1 MREVIFL
8 QRSTT
13 SAISAIC
20 LLGCVVACDIS
31 PSPDPNATLIDLAA
45 IAHNDAAVL
54 QSKNSALA
62 QQRHADSEEL
72 ISEIQ
77 RLCGTNSEGK
87 LPESCSNEIVQG
99 AVDKQAV
106 SLKETVTESDAATRS
121 AQAIVSAI
129 GSAPS
134 ESLGL
139 LGQQLVDLVRAGA
152 AAPQSGIAQL
162 NPRNEINKGT
172 SKDDLIHDRESLKKA
187 LDWEYSAIYGLGV
200 ALAHSPA
207 GTRTAV
213 SDAITAHRDRVE
225 LLESSFAESF
235 PNETIPRPEAAY
247 EFSGYP
253 EPHDAQ
259 SSRAFFD
266 SLEADSAAWWL
277 HALSESH
284 SATWRALCASL
295 AAQSAAR
302 R

>member
-1 MREVIFL
+1 MREVILL

-13 SAISAIC
+13 SAISAVC
-20 LLGCVVACDIS
+20 VLGCLVACNIS
-31 PSPDPNATLIDLAA
+31 PSPEPNATLLDLAA

-54 QSKNSALA
+54 QSKNTDLV
-62 QQRHADSEEL
+62 QQRHTDFEEL

-87 LPESCSNEIVQG
+87 VPDSCSNEVVQA
-99 AVDKQAV
+99 AVDKHAA
-106 SLKETVTESDAATRS
+106 SLKETATESDAATRS

-129 GSAPS
+129 DSAPS

-162 NPRNEINKGT
+162 DPRDEINKGT
-172 SKDDLIHDRESLKKA
+172 SKDDLIQDGDTLKKA

-207 GTRTAV
+207 GSKNAV

-235 PNETIPRPEAAY
+235 PNEPIPRPEAAY

-259 SSRAFFD
+259 SARAFID

-284 SATWRALCASL
+284 SPTWRSLCASL
-295 AAQSAAR
+295 AAQNAVQR
-302 R
+302 